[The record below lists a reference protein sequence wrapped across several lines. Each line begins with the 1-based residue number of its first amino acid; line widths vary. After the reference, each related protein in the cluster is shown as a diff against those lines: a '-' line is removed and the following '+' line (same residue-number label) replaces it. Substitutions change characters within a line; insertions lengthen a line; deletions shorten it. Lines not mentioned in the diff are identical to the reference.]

1 MFASVCMQLEKVS
14 IVALDYE
21 LQNVITLNRL
31 DELMLPELSDPKV
44 NMTAIFQIKVRR
56 SNWFRFLHE
65 NID

>member
-1 MFASVCMQLEKVS
+1 MQLEKVS

-56 SNWFRFLHE
+56 RN
-65 NID
+65 